1 MKQEIGGLHDL
12 KNVRVKKL
20 PFEKEKSGKSHQ
32 IVAQDCGETL
42 EQESSQKNKVKNMHR
57 FRQLR
62 RRRQEHLSG

>member
-32 IVAQDCGETL
+32 IAQDCGETL

-62 RRRQEHLSG
+62 RRRQEVENG